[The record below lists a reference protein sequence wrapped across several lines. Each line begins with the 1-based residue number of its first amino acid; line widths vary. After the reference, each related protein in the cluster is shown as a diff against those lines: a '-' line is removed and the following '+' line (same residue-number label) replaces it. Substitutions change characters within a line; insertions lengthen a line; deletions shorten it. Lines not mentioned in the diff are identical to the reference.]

1 MASKSF
7 PFARTALA
15 LAVLGLTACA
25 SLPPDLGRAD
35 VSSAVTARGQ
45 SLPSGDTQ
53 QLSAQLLAQPLTPDN
68 AITLALIH
76 NPAVR
81 QTTAQLGFAAA
92 DVYEAARISN
102 PVFSLTR
109 LTSNDPAAVSA
120 QIGLGIALSFTD
132 LILLPARSRYAKAQ
146 FEAVKLE
153 VGSATLKLATE
164 VQTGWYALAGAEQDA
179 TLRARVAQAAQAS
192 ADLAQRF
199 FDAGNISKRELALEK
214 AAAAQAQLS
223 ALSAQAAAQQAR
235 SILNRLMGLPAA
247 QDQWQRAGGL
257 PAPFANEDELEPLLK
272 LAAESRLDVAAA
284 RQSADA
290 IASAYGLERR
300 TRLLGPIEVSYERER
315 ETDGSRLIGPG
326 LSVGIPLFNW
336 GTGRVARARAQ
347 LDGAEAE
354 LAARELDASNDVK
367 AAYNA
372 LQAAKSLVQK
382 YRDGLIPQ
390 REAVVDQMQ
399 LEVNFMLI
407 GVFELL
413 AAKQQQYDAY
423 SGYLDAVRDYWTART
438 ELTRAVGRRLPSS
451 DQPAPATLD
460 AVQLAKP
467 KSGGGMNHGAMGHDT
482 SNMKGMEGMD
492 HSGHDM
498 SNMEGMDAA
507 PEKQPSPMSG
517 MEGMDGMDHS
527 GYGMSGMNKPTA
539 KPPTKKQSP
548 KSGMNHSGHDMS
560 SMPGMDMP
568 AGDKPA
574 MPAMDH
580 GAHPQQD
587 DEMPV
592 KQKPSLEHGGDTA
605 PATDVKPKPPA
616 NDHQGH

>member
-1 MASKSF
+1 MVYNSF
-7 PFARTALA
+7 PSTRTAVVLA
-15 LAVLGLTACA
+15 ALSLTACA

-35 VSSAVTARGQ
+35 VAQVVSARGQ
-45 SLPSGDTQ
+45 SLPSGDTS

-92 DVYEAARISN
+92 DVYEAARIAN
-102 PVFSLTR
+102 PVFSLSR

-153 VGSATLKLATE
+153 VGSSTLKLAAE
-164 VQTGWYALAGAEQDA
+164 VQAGWYALAGAEQAA
-179 TLRARVAQAAQAS
+179 TLSARVAQAAQAS

-214 AAAAQAQLS
+214 AAAAQTQLS

-235 SILNRLMGLPAA
+235 SVLSRRMGLSAS
-247 QDQWQRAGGL
+247 QDQWHLAGGL
-257 PAPFANEDELEPLLK
+257 PAPLATEDALEPLLK

-300 TRLLGPIEVSYERER
+300 TQLLGPIEVSYQRQR
-315 ETDGSRLIGPG
+315 ETDGSRVIGPG
-326 LSVGIPLFNW
+326 LSVAIPLFNW
-336 GTGRVARARAQ
+336 GSGRVARARAQ

-367 AAYNA
+367 AAHA
-372 LQAAKSLVQK
+372 AVQAAKSLVVK

-399 LEVNFMLI
+399 LEVNYMLI

-423 SGYLDAVRDYWTART
+423 SGYLDAVRDYWLART
-438 ELTRAVGRRLPSS
+438 ELTRAVGRKLPSS
-451 DQPAPATLD
+451 DQAASDTLD
-460 AVQLAKP
+460 AEALAKP
-467 KSGGGMNHGAMGHDT
+467 KGGGMNHGAMGHDM
-482 SNMKGMEGMD
+482 SGMSGEGMEGMD
-492 HSGHDM
+492 HSGQDTSKMQDM
-498 SNMEGMDAA
+498 DQKDEAKPSGGAA
-507 PEKQPSPMSG
+507 AMPEMK
-517 MEGMDGMDHS
+517 GMDHS
-527 GYGMSGMNKPTA
+527 GHN
-539 KPPTKKQSP
+539 
-548 KSGMNHSGHDMS
+548 MS
-560 SMPGMDMP
+560 SMPGMEKSTSPKTDSAP
-568 AGDKPA
+568 RAK
-574 MPAMDH
+574 
-580 GAHPQQD
+580 QQT
-587 DEMPV
+587 EMPV
-592 KQKPSLEHGGDTA
+592 KQDAASEA
-605 PATDVKPKPPA
+605 PAETPVSKPKPKAPQT
-616 NDHQGH
+616 DHQGH